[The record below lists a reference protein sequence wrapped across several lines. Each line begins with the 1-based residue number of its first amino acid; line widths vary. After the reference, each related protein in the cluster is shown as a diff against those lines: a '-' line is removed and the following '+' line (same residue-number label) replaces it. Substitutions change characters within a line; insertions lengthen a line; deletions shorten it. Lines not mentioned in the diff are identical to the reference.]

1 MKITTKDILL
11 IAILATL
18 ITITPSIIS
27 SNFYLV
33 NGTTETPKNSPS
45 PASSGTTDTSGIP
58 RVTGESIKKPSD
70 FIPEPIERP
79 SSFVDPE
86 HLGDAILPNYPGD
99 SEEPDELDVAI
110 TSPQDGETVDAG
122 TLTISGT
129 STDTSNT
136 DCQVYANWNEEPY
149 QIVTP
154 QSQGDYSTWTF
165 SYTGAYHLITP
176 GDTNELTV
184 ELSCGSSEESDD
196 SDSTSDSID
205 VIGQ

>member
-1 MKITTKDILL
+1 MAQLKALQ
-11 IAILATL
+11 
-18 ITITPSIIS
+18 TP
-27 SNFYLV
+27 
-33 NGTTETPKNSPS
+33 PS
-45 PASSGTTDTSGIP
+45 PARPGTADTSGIP

-70 FIPEPIERP
+70 FIPEPIKRP

-129 STDTSNT
+129 STDASNT

-176 GDTNELTV
+176 GDTNELTA
-184 ELSCGSSEESDD
+184 ELSCCSSEESDD